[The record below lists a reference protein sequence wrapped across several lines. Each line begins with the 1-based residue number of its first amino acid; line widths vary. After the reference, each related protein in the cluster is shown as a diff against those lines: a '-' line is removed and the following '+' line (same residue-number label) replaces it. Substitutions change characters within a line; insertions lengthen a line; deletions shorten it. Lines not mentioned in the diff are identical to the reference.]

1 MGYMCYH
8 AIVVTDSGYGDFII
22 EAHAVAT
29 ALFRSEV
36 IQRDTY
42 SADKAAMVSP
52 ILLAPINGHRSFF
65 IAPDGS
71 KEGWDISKNGNT
83 ARAKFREY
91 LRSLEYADGSTPL
104 KWVEVQYGDDDL
116 VTAIIDDSDATWRNI
131 NRRKDSSIESSGD
144 EDTNLRNAE
153 AAEAR
158 ADEMEV
164 DRDNWKAR
172 ADAAEYEVMA
182 RPGIDKQFQELN
194 DELIATRAQLDTL
207 QAAGEWQPR
216 VPGPI
221 FNADSAPHGVKSILY
236 LSVDATRDLDSGLW
250 DWDDNGDWYVHGYQP
265 LPTPPADDSER
276 YNPREPGQ

>member
-1 MGYMCYH
+1 MCH
-8 AIVVTDSGYGDFII
+8 SVLVAIASGYGDFII

-131 NRRKDSSIESSGD
+131 NRRKDEKEMICTQCGQPVRPNEQKW
-144 EDTNLRNAE
+144 NLGTPNSTYHQDCLGAAIARAE
-153 AAEAR
+153 AAEAQL
-158 ADEMEV
+158 
-164 DRDNWKAR
+164 
-172 ADAAEYEVMA
+172 AA
-182 RPGIDKQFQELN
+182 
-194 DELIATRAQLDTL
+194 L
-207 QAAGEWQPR
+207 QAAGEWRP
-216 VPGPI
+216 VDDKP
-221 FNADSAPHGVKSILY
+221 AHGQDVEVCAILTG
-236 LSVDATRDLDSGLW
+236 VW
-250 DWDDNGDWYVHGYQP
+250 WDDDGIFDVYQVP
-265 LPTPPADDSER
+265 DEITIKGWRPAPPHEV
-276 YNPREPGQ
+276 E